1 MKLKRTF
8 ALSSLVL
15 AMGFQAQAQEIN
27 PEINAKSSE
36 DHLEKILIVGVR
48 QDRVSQGATGLT
60 MEIDETPQ
68 SISVVTADLIK
79 NYAANNL
86 NDALKLAPGIG
97 VEEWETNRSNYT
109 SRGFE
114 IKSTQ
119 IDGVGLPNDWGIVT
133 GALEAYGYEEV
144 EVIRGANGLLTG
156 VGNSSGTINYVRKRP
171 TNENEGE
178 VGLSLGSY
186 DYKRANVDY
195 SALLTESGSWA
206 GRVVVAVEDKGSHL
220 DGLENDRSYFYGV
233 VDGQLTDNSTLTAG
247 FSYQDA
253 NTDNNMWGGLVFNYT
268 DGTQAE
274 WETSDTTAQE
284 WAMWDTISTSAFIE
298 YAYLFDNDWEMKLT
312 YNKQDFEDKSK
323 LFYAYGSIDKATQL
337 GLIGWPGRYES
348 EFSSD
353 IIDLTTRG
361 RYSLFDREHEVT
373 FGLSNAKSTKK
384 GYQYGYDYTTTP
396 AAGATPSF
404 PYAQDTIPEPEW
416 LGKEEYS
423 DIDVTLTRFFGS
435 TKFNVSEHLFVIA
448 GFNAIKYNREGVNSA
463 VDIDNEESET
473 SPYAGVTYA
482 ISDDINAYVS
492 YSDIY
497 QPQEQYN
504 LQGDFLDPTK
514 GVNYE
519 AGVKTHWFD
528 NNLLA
533 TFAVFTAEQESL
545 ATYAGTNPTTGQ
557 FYYKGT
563 DVKSKGFEVEVVGRI
578 TEQLNVLLSYTSIS
592 LEYFAGEEANEWA
605 PRKTITFSIDYTLP
619 QIPEFTF
626 GVGGKWQS
634 DTVNATYA
642 VEQDSYLLVNAFAR
656 WDVSEQFNIQA
667 NINNLTD
674 EKYINSLIN
683 VGYYGA
689 PVNGTLSLAYR
700 F

>member
-15 AMGFQAQAQEIN
+15 AMGFPAYAQEAQ
-27 PEINAKSSE
+27 PEVVVKDNDKQ
-36 DHLEKILIVGVR
+36 LEKILIVGVR
-48 QDRVSQGATGLT
+48 HNRVSQGATGLT

-68 SISVVTADLIK
+68 SISVITADLIK
-79 NYAANNL
+79 NYGANNL

-133 GALEAYGYEEV
+133 GAMEAYGYEEV
-144 EVIRGANGLLTG
+144 EIIRGANGLLTG

-178 VGLSLGSY
+178 VGLTLGSY
-186 DYKRANVDY
+186 SNKRLNADY
-195 SALLTESGSWA
+195 SMLLTESGSWA
-206 GRVVVAVEDKGSHL
+206 ARFVVATEEKESHL

-233 VDGQLTDNSTLTAG
+233 VDGQLTENSTLAAG

-274 WETSDTTAQE
+274 WDTSDTTTQD
-284 WAMWDTISTSAFIE
+284 WAMWDTISTSGFIE
-298 YAYLFDNDWEMKLT
+298 YAYLFDNDWEVKLT
-312 YNKQDFEDKSK
+312 YNKQNFEDKSK
-323 LFYAYGSIDKATQL
+323 LFYASGTIDKETKL
-337 GLIGWPGRYES
+337 GLGGWPGRYDS

-353 IIDLTTRG
+353 IIDLTAVG
-361 RYSLFDREHEVT
+361 KYSLFGKQHEVI
-373 FGLSNAKSTKK
+373 FGASRAKSN
-384 GYQYGYDYTTTP
+384 QLRFDYPFDYATTP
-396 AAGATPSF
+396 AFGPTPSF
-404 PYAQDTIPEPEW
+404 PYAQDAIPEPVW
-416 LGKEEYS
+416 GAKHKYS
-423 DIDVTLTRFFGS
+423 DIDVTLTRLFGS
-435 TKFNVSEHLFVIA
+435 TKFNILDNLFVIA
-448 GFNAIKYNREGVNSA
+448 GFNAIEYKRVGVNTT
-463 VDIDNEESET
+463 VDIDNDESEI
-473 SPYAGVTYA
+473 SPYGGITYS
-482 ISDDINAYVS
+482 ITEDVNAYVS

-504 LQGDFLDPTK
+504 LEGEFLMPTK

-519 AGVKTHWFD
+519 AGIKTQWLD
-528 NNLLA
+528 NNLLT
-533 TFAVFTAEQESL
+533 TFAVFTAEQENL
-545 ATYAGTNPTTGQ
+545 ATYAGLNPAGQ
-557 FYYKGT
+557 FFYKGT
-563 DVKSKGFEVEVVGRI
+563 NTKSEGFEVEVVGNV
-578 TEQLNVLLSYTSIS
+578 TDNLNVLLSYTLLSVEDFS
-592 LEYFAGEEANEWA
+592 GENANEWA
-605 PRKTITFSIDYTLP
+605 PRNAISFSVDYTLP
-619 QIPEFTF
+619 EMPEFTF

-634 DTVNATYA
+634 KTHNSTYG
-642 VEQDSYLLVNAFAR
+642 VDQDAYLLVNAFAS
-656 WDVSEQFNIQA
+656 WDISEQLNLQA
-667 NINNLTD
+667 NINNITD

-689 PVNGTLSLAYR
+689 PVNGTLALTYS